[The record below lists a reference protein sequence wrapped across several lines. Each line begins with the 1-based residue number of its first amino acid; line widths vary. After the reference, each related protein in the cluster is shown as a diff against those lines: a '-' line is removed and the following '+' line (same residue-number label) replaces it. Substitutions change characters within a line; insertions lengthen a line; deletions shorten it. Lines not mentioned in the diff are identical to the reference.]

1 MDRYG
6 TVGAVI
12 AAAGSSSRMGGRDKL
27 AEPLD
32 GIPEILRTLAA
43 VEAVPEIREIVVV
56 TREDRVEE
64 YRRLLG
70 QCSRLRAVVPGGS
83 TRQESVR
90 NGVRALSPDCTLAAI
105 HDGARP
111 LVTPEVFA
119 RCIEAARSCGAATAA
134 VPVKDTIKLA
144 DEAGRV
150 LDTPDR
156 SALRA
161 MQTPQAFRVELIRK
175 AHEIARRDGFLGTD
189 DAALLEH
196 AGMPVYLCEGSRENL
211 KLTTPTDLM
220 LAGLILAARAEKELI
235 G

>member
-1 MDRYG
+1 MDRYR

-27 AEPLD
+27 AEPLG
-32 GIPEILRTLAA
+32 GIPVILRTLAA

-156 SALRA
+156 SRLWAV
-161 MQTPQAFRVELIRK
+161 QTPQIFDRERYLRAAEE
-175 AHEIARRDGFLGTD
+175 AERRGLSCTD
-189 DAALLEH
+189 DCQLFEAMGWEVQLVM
-196 AGMPVYLCEGSRENL
+196 GDYRNL
-211 KLTTPTDLM
+211 KLTTPEDF
-220 LAGLILAARAEKELI
+220 LAAGAYLEGIK
-235 G
+235 

>member
-32 GIPEILRTLAA
+32 GIPVILRTLAA

-56 TREDRVEE
+56 TREDQVEE

-156 SALRA
+156 SRLWAV
-161 MQTPQAFRVELIRK
+161 QTPQIFDRERYLRAAEE
-175 AHEIARRDGFLGTD
+175 AERRGLSCTD
-189 DAALLEH
+189 DCQLFEAVGWEVQLVM
-196 AGMPVYLCEGSRENL
+196 GDYRNL
-211 KLTTPTDLM
+211 KLTTPEDF
-220 LAGLILAARAEKELI
+220 LAAGAYLEGIK
-235 G
+235 

>member
-1 MDRYG
+1 MDRYR

-32 GIPEILRTLAA
+32 GIPVILRTLAA

-119 RCIEAARSCGAATAA
+119 RCIEAARRCGAATAA

-156 SALRA
+156 SRLWAV
-161 MQTPQAFRVELIRK
+161 QTPQIFDRERYLRAAEE
-175 AHEIARRDGFLGTD
+175 AERRGLSCTD
-189 DAALLEH
+189 DCQLFEAMGWEVQLVM
-196 AGMPVYLCEGSRENL
+196 GDYRNL
-211 KLTTPTDLM
+211 KLTTPEDF
-220 LAGLILAARAEKELI
+220 LAAGAYLEGIK
-235 G
+235 

>member
-1 MDRYG
+1 MDRYRA
-6 TVGAVI
+6 VGAVI

-27 AEPLD
+27 TEPLD
-32 GIPEILRTLAA
+32 GIPVILRTLAA

-70 QCSRLRAVVPGGS
+70 QCSRLRAVVTGGS

-156 SALRA
+156 SRLWAV
-161 MQTPQAFRVELIRK
+161 QTPQIFDRERYLRAAEE
-175 AHEIARRDGFLGTD
+175 AERRGLSCTD
-189 DAALLEH
+189 DCQLFEAMGWEVQLVM
-196 AGMPVYLCEGSRENL
+196 GDYRNL
-211 KLTTPTDLM
+211 NLTTPEDV
-220 LAGLILAARAEKELI
+220 LAAGAYLEGIK
-235 G
+235 

>member
-6 TVGAVI
+6 TVGVVI

-27 AEPLD
+27 AELLD
-32 GIPEILRTLAA
+32 GIPVILRTLAA

-119 RCIEAARSCGAATAA
+119 RCIEAARNCGAATAA

-156 SALRA
+156 SRLWAV
-161 MQTPQAFRVELIRK
+161 QTPQIFDRERYLRAAEE
-175 AHEIARRDGFLGTD
+175 AERRGLSCTD
-189 DAALLEH
+189 DCQLFEAMGWEVQLVM
-196 AGMPVYLCEGSRENL
+196 GDYRNL
-211 KLTTPTDLM
+211 KLTMPEDF
-220 LAGLILAARAEKELI
+220 LAAGAYLEGIK
-235 G
+235 

>member
-32 GIPEILRTLAA
+32 GIPVILRTLAA

-70 QCSRLRAVVPGGS
+70 QCSR
-83 TRQESVR
+83 QESVR
-90 NGVRALSPDCTLAAI
+90 NGVRALLPDCTLAAI

-156 SALRA
+156 SRLWAV
-161 MQTPQAFRVELIRK
+161 QTPQIFDRERYLRAAEE
-175 AHEIARRDGFLGTD
+175 AERRGLSCTD
-189 DAALLEH
+189 DCQLFEAMGWEVQLVM
-196 AGMPVYLCEGSRENL
+196 GDYRNL
-211 KLTTPTDLM
+211 KLTTPEDF
-220 LAGLILAARAEKELI
+220 LAAGAYLEGIK
-235 G
+235 

>member
-32 GIPEILRTLAA
+32 GIPVILRTLAA

-70 QCSRLRAVVPGGS
+70 QCSRLRAVVSGGS

-144 DEAGRV
+144 DEVGRV

-156 SALRA
+156 SRLWAV
-161 MQTPQAFRVELIRK
+161 QTPQIFDRERYLRAAEE
-175 AHEIARRDGFLGTD
+175 AERRGLSCTD
-189 DAALLEH
+189 DCQLFEAMGWEVQLVM
-196 AGMPVYLCEGSRENL
+196 GDYRNL
-211 KLTTPTDLM
+211 KLTTPEDF
-220 LAGLILAARAEKELI
+220 LAAGAYLEGIK
-235 G
+235 

>member
-32 GIPEILRTLAA
+32 GIPVILRTLAA

-83 TRQESVR
+83 ARQESVR

-156 SALRA
+156 SRLWAV
-161 MQTPQAFRVELIRK
+161 QTPQIFDRERYLRAAEE
-175 AHEIARRDGFLGTD
+175 AERRGLSCTD
-189 DAALLEH
+189 DCQLFEAMGWEVQLVM
-196 AGMPVYLCEGSRENL
+196 GDYRNL
-211 KLTTPTDLM
+211 KLTTPEDF
-220 LAGLILAARAEKELI
+220 LAAGAYLEGIK
-235 G
+235 

>member
-1 MDRYG
+1 MDRYRA
-6 TVGAVI
+6 VGAVI

-32 GIPEILRTLAA
+32 GIPVILRTLVA

-70 QCSRLRAVVPGGS
+70 QCSRLRAVMPGGS

-90 NGVRALSPDCTLAAI
+90 NGVRALSPNCTLAAI

-119 RCIEAARSCGAATAA
+119 RCIEAAQSCGAATAA

-156 SALRA
+156 SRLWAV
-161 MQTPQAFRVELIRK
+161 QTPQIFDRERYLRAAEE
-175 AHEIARRDGFLGTD
+175 AERRGLSCTD
-189 DAALLEH
+189 DCQLFEAMGWEVQLVM
-196 AGMPVYLCEGSRENL
+196 GDYRNL
-211 KLTTPTDLM
+211 KLTTPEDF
-220 LAGLILAARAEKELI
+220 LAAGAYLEGIK
-235 G
+235 

>member
-1 MDRYG
+1 MDRYR

-32 GIPEILRTLAA
+32 GIPVILRTLAA

-70 QCSRLRAVVPGGS
+70 QCSRLRAVVSGGS

-90 NGVRALSPDCTLAAI
+90 NGVRALSPDCMLAAI

-111 LVTPEVFA
+111 LVTPELFA

-156 SALRA
+156 SRLWAV
-161 MQTPQAFRVELIRK
+161 QTPQIFDRDRYLRAAEE
-175 AHEIARRDGFLGTD
+175 AERRGLSCTD
-189 DAALLEH
+189 DCQLFEAMGWEVQLVM
-196 AGMPVYLCEGSRENL
+196 GDYRNL
-211 KLTTPTDLM
+211 KLTTPEDF
-220 LAGLILAARAEKELI
+220 LAAGAYLEGIK
-235 G
+235 

>member
-6 TVGAVI
+6 TAGAVI

-32 GIPEILRTLAA
+32 GIPVILRTLAA

-144 DEAGRV
+144 DEVGRV
-150 LDTPDR
+150 LDTPAR
-156 SALRA
+156 SRIWAV
-161 MQTPQAFRVELIRK
+161 QTPQIFDRERYLRAEEEAERQGLSC
-175 AHEIARRDGFLGTD
+175 TD
-189 DAALLEH
+189 DCQLFEAMGWEVQLVM
-196 AGMPVYLCEGSRENL
+196 GDYRNL
-211 KLTTPTDLM
+211 KLTTPEDF
-220 LAGLILAARAEKELI
+220 LAAGAYLEGIK
-235 G
+235 

>member
-32 GIPEILRTLAA
+32 GIPVILRTLAA

-119 RCIEAARSCGAATAA
+119 RCIEAARNCGAATAA

-156 SALRA
+156 SRLWAV
-161 MQTPQAFRVELIRK
+161 QTPQIFDRERYLRAAEE
-175 AHEIARRDGFLGTD
+175 AERRGLSCTD
-189 DAALLEH
+189 DCQLFEAMGWEVQLVMGDYH
-196 AGMPVYLCEGSRENL
+196 NL
-211 KLTTPTDLM
+211 KLTTPEDF
-220 LAGLILAARAEKELI
+220 LAAGAYLEGIK
-235 G
+235 

>member
-1 MDRYG
+1 MDRYRA
-6 TVGAVI
+6 VGAVI

-32 GIPEILRTLAA
+32 GIPVILRTLAA

-156 SALRA
+156 SRLWAV
-161 MQTPQAFRVELIRK
+161 QTPQIFDRERYLRAAEEVE
-175 AHEIARRDGFLGTD
+175 RRGLSCTD
-189 DAALLEH
+189 DCQLFEAMGWEVQLVM
-196 AGMPVYLCEGSRENL
+196 GDYRNL
-211 KLTTPTDLM
+211 KLTTPEDF
-220 LAGLILAARAEKELI
+220 LAAGAYLEGIK
-235 G
+235 

>member
-32 GIPEILRTLAA
+32 GIPVILRTLAA

-111 LVTPEVFA
+111 LVTSEVFA

-156 SALRA
+156 SRLWAV
-161 MQTPQAFRVELIRK
+161 QTPQIFDRERYLRAAEE
-175 AHEIARRDGFLGTD
+175 AERRGLSCTD
-189 DAALLEH
+189 DCQLFEAVGWEVQLVM
-196 AGMPVYLCEGSRENL
+196 GDYRNL
-211 KLTTPTDLM
+211 KLTTPEDF
-220 LAGLILAARAEKELI
+220 LAAGAYLEGIK
-235 G
+235 

>member
-32 GIPEILRTLAA
+32 GIPVILRTLAA
-43 VEAVPEIREIVVV
+43 VEGVPEIREIVVV

-156 SALRA
+156 SRLWAV
-161 MQTPQAFRVELIRK
+161 QTPQIFDRERYLRAAEE
-175 AHEIARRDGFLGTD
+175 AERRGLSCTD
-189 DAALLEH
+189 DCQLFEAMGWEVQLVM
-196 AGMPVYLCEGSRENL
+196 GDYRNL
-211 KLTTPTDLM
+211 KLTTPEDF
-220 LAGLILAARAEKELI
+220 LAAGAYLEGIK
-235 G
+235 

>member
-1 MDRYG
+1 MDRYR

-32 GIPEILRTLAA
+32 GIPVILRTLAA

-119 RCIEAARSCGAATAA
+119 RCIETARNCGAATAA

-156 SALRA
+156 SRLWAV
-161 MQTPQAFRVELIRK
+161 QTPQIFDRERYLRAAEE
-175 AHEIARRDGFLGTD
+175 AERRGLSCTD
-189 DAALLEH
+189 DCQLFEAMGWEVQLVM
-196 AGMPVYLCEGSRENL
+196 GDYRNL
-211 KLTTPTDLM
+211 KLTTPEDF
-220 LAGLILAARAEKELI
+220 LAAGAYLEGIK
-235 G
+235 

>member
-32 GIPEILRTLAA
+32 GIPVILRTLAA

-70 QCSRLRAVVPGGS
+70 QCTRLRAVVPGGS

-90 NGVRALSPDCTLAAI
+90 NGVRALSPVCTLAAI

-156 SALRA
+156 SRLWAV
-161 MQTPQAFRVELIRK
+161 QTPQIFDRERYLRAAEE
-175 AHEIARRDGFLGTD
+175 AERRGLSCTD
-189 DAALLEH
+189 DCQLFEAMGWEVQLVM
-196 AGMPVYLCEGSRENL
+196 GDYRNL
-211 KLTTPTDLM
+211 KLTTPEDF
-220 LAGLILAARAEKELI
+220 LAAGAYLERIK
-235 G
+235 

>member
-1 MDRYG
+1 MDRYRA
-6 TVGAVI
+6 VGAVI

-32 GIPEILRTLAA
+32 GIPVILRTLAA

-64 YRRLLG
+64 DRRLLG

-90 NGVRALSPDCTLAAI
+90 NGVRALLPDCTLAAI

-156 SALRA
+156 SRLWAV
-161 MQTPQAFRVELIRK
+161 QTPQIFDRERYLRAAEE
-175 AHEIARRDGFLGTD
+175 AERRGLSCTD
-189 DAALLEH
+189 DCQLFEAMGWEVQLVM
-196 AGMPVYLCEGSRENL
+196 GDYRNL
-211 KLTTPTDLM
+211 KLTTPEDF
-220 LAGLILAARAEKELI
+220 LAAGAYLEGIK
-235 G
+235 

>member
-32 GIPEILRTLAA
+32 GIPVILRTLAA

-111 LVTPEVFA
+111 LVTPEVFGRWIGAA
-119 RCIEAARSCGAATAA
+119 RCCGAATAA

-156 SALRA
+156 SRLWAV
-161 MQTPQAFRVELIRK
+161 QTPQIFDRERYLRAAEE
-175 AHEIARRDGFLGTD
+175 AERRGLSCTD
-189 DAALLEH
+189 DCQLFEAMGWEVQLVM
-196 AGMPVYLCEGSRENL
+196 GDYRNL
-211 KLTTPTDLM
+211 KLTTPEDF
-220 LAGLILAARAEKELI
+220 LAAGAYLEGIK
-235 G
+235 

>member
-1 MDRYG
+1 MDRYRA
-6 TVGAVI
+6 VGAVI

-32 GIPEILRTLAA
+32 GIPVILRTLAA

-64 YRRLLG
+64 YRRLLE

-156 SALRA
+156 SRLWAV
-161 MQTPQAFRVELIRK
+161 QTPQIFDRERYLRAAEE
-175 AHEIARRDGFLGTD
+175 AERRGLSCTD
-189 DAALLEH
+189 DCQLFEAMGWEVQLMM
-196 AGMPVYLCEGSRENL
+196 GDYRNL
-211 KLTTPTDLM
+211 KLTTPEDF
-220 LAGLILAARAEKELI
+220 LAAGAYLEGIK
-235 G
+235 

>member
-1 MDRYG
+1 MDRYRA
-6 TVGAVI
+6 VGAVI

-32 GIPEILRTLAA
+32 GIPVILRTLAA

-134 VPVKDTIKLA
+134 VPVKDTIKLV

-156 SALRA
+156 SRLWAV
-161 MQTPQAFRVELIRK
+161 QTPQIFDRERYLRAAEE
-175 AHEIARRDGFLGTD
+175 AERRGLSCTD
-189 DAALLEH
+189 DCQLFEAMGWEVQLVM
-196 AGMPVYLCEGSRENL
+196 GDYRNL
-211 KLTTPTDLM
+211 KLTTPEDF
-220 LAGLILAARAEKELI
+220 LAAGAYLEGIK
-235 G
+235 

>member
-32 GIPEILRTLAA
+32 GIPVILRTLEA

-56 TREDRVEE
+56 TREDRVGE

-156 SALRA
+156 SRLWAV
-161 MQTPQAFRVELIRK
+161 QTPQIFDRERYLRAAEE
-175 AHEIARRDGFLGTD
+175 AERRGLSCTD
-189 DAALLEH
+189 DCQLFEAMGWEVQLVM
-196 AGMPVYLCEGSRENL
+196 GDYRNL
-211 KLTTPTDLM
+211 KLTTPEDF
-220 LAGLILAARAEKELI
+220 LAAGAYLEGIK
-235 G
+235 

>member
-6 TVGAVI
+6 TAGAVI

-32 GIPEILRTLAA
+32 GIPVILRTLAA

-144 DEAGRV
+144 DEVGRV

-156 SALRA
+156 SRLWAV
-161 MQTPQAFRVELIRK
+161 QTPQIFDRERYLRAAEEAERQGLSC
-175 AHEIARRDGFLGTD
+175 TD
-189 DAALLEH
+189 DCQLFEAMGWEVQLVM
-196 AGMPVYLCEGSRENL
+196 GDYRNL
-211 KLTTPTDLM
+211 KLTTPEDF
-220 LAGLILAARAEKELI
+220 LAAGAYLEGIK
-235 G
+235 

>member
-6 TVGAVI
+6 TAGAVI

-32 GIPEILRTLAA
+32 GIPVILRTLAA

-119 RCIEAARSCGAATAA
+119 QCIEAARSCGAATAA

-144 DEAGRV
+144 DEVGRV

-156 SALRA
+156 SRLWAV
-161 MQTPQAFRVELIRK
+161 QTPQIFDRERYLRAAEEAERK
-175 AHEIARRDGFLGTD
+175 GLSCTD
-189 DAALLEH
+189 DCQLFEAMGWEVQLVM
-196 AGMPVYLCEGSRENL
+196 GDYRNL
-211 KLTTPTDLM
+211 KLTTPEDF
-220 LAGLILAARAEKELI
+220 LAAGAYLEGIK
-235 G
+235 

>member
-1 MDRYG
+1 MDRYRA
-6 TVGAVI
+6 VGAVI

-32 GIPEILRTLAA
+32 GIPVILRTLAA

-134 VPVKDTIKLA
+134 VPVKDTIKSA

-156 SALRA
+156 SRLWAV
-161 MQTPQAFRVELIRK
+161 QTPQIFDRERYLRAAEE
-175 AHEIARRDGFLGTD
+175 AERRGLSCTD
-189 DAALLEH
+189 DCQLFEAMGWEVQLVM
-196 AGMPVYLCEGSRENL
+196 GDYRNL
-211 KLTTPTDLM
+211 KLTTPEDF
-220 LAGLILAARAEKELI
+220 LAAGAYLEGIK
-235 G
+235 

>member
-32 GIPEILRTLAA
+32 GIPVILRTLAA

-156 SALRA
+156 SRLWAV
-161 MQTPQAFRVELIRK
+161 QTPQIFDRERYLRAAEE
-175 AHEIARRDGFLGTD
+175 AERRGLSCTD
-189 DAALLEH
+189 DCQLFEAMGWEVQLVMGDYH
-196 AGMPVYLCEGSRENL
+196 NL
-211 KLTTPTDLM
+211 KLTTPEDF
-220 LAGLILAARAEKELI
+220 LAAGAYLEGIK
-235 G
+235 

>member
-1 MDRYG
+1 MDRYRA
-6 TVGAVI
+6 VGAVI

-32 GIPEILRTLAA
+32 GIPVILRTLAA

-156 SALRA
+156 SRLWAV
-161 MQTPQAFRVELIRK
+161 QTPQIFDRDRYLRAAEE
-175 AHEIARRDGFLGTD
+175 AERRGLSCTD
-189 DAALLEH
+189 DCQLFEAMGWEVQLVM
-196 AGMPVYLCEGSRENL
+196 GDYRNL
-211 KLTTPTDLM
+211 KLTTPEDF
-220 LAGLILAARAEKELI
+220 LAAGAYLEGIK
-235 G
+235 

>member
-1 MDRYG
+1 MDRYRA
-6 TVGAVI
+6 VGAVI

-32 GIPEILRTLAA
+32 GIPVILRTLAA

-90 NGVRALSPDCTLAAI
+90 NGVRALLPDCTLAAI

-156 SALRA
+156 SRLWAV
-161 MQTPQAFRVELIRK
+161 QTPQIFDRERYLRAAEE
-175 AHEIARRDGFLGTD
+175 AERRGLSCTD
-189 DAALLEH
+189 DCQLFEAMGWEVQLVM
-196 AGMPVYLCEGSRENL
+196 GDYRNL
-211 KLTTPTDLM
+211 KLTTPEDF
-220 LAGLILAARAEKELI
+220 LAAGTYLEGIK
-235 G
+235 

>member
-1 MDRYG
+1 MDRYR

-27 AEPLD
+27 EEPLD
-32 GIPEILRTLAA
+32 GIPVILRTLAA

-90 NGVRALSPDCTLAAI
+90 NGVRALSPDCTLADI

-134 VPVKDTIKLA
+134 VPVKDTIQLA
-144 DEAGRV
+144 DAAGRV
-150 LDTPDR
+150 LDTPQIFDR
-156 SALRA
+156 ERYLRA
-161 MQTPQAFRVELIRK
+161 AEE
-175 AHEIARRDGFLGTD
+175 AERRGLSCTD
-189 DAALLEH
+189 DCQLFEAMGWEVQLVMGE
-196 AGMPVYLCEGSRENL
+196 YRNL
-211 KLTTPTDLM
+211 KLTTPEDF
-220 LAGLILAARAEKELI
+220 LAAGAYLEGIK
-235 G
+235 